1 MKKLKVFTVF
11 AAFALFF
18 MNSCKKDNDTV
29 PDYNSA
35 IVGSWKYVSGMT
47 TEKYLEVYKDRT
59 YSILTSDAQ
68 GLNDRKD
75 GILQLTNNQLSIELT
90 TDYGQVVNL
99 FNYVINGDSL
109 ILTKPSVRLALVKDK
124 TAPDTTAWIKNL
136 TIVTKTNAPVSTLTD
151 IGFDGTSIWYGNG
164 YASHYLYKI
173 NATSLF
179 VDSIPTTRYAW
190 SVEPDGSDL
199 WVSSDGSENIFK
211 ISKSTGSDIFTST
224 SMGPWIYGIA
234 KDNNFLWCYSGNEHK
249 LYKYNI
255 TGNTVDLTVAI
266 DSYWDGL
273 AMAGGSLYVAGNGKL
288 YKLSLTPL
296 MTTASFELPGY
307 SIGGVAYDG
316 SSFWVSASKANNE
329 NAWPEIIKVAGV
341 E

>member
-1 MKKLKVFTVF
+1 MKKLTLFTVF
-11 AAFALFF
+11 VAFTVFVIF
-18 MNSCKKDNDTV
+18 SCKKDNDTV

-35 IVGSWKYVSGMT
+35 IAGSWKYVSGMT
-47 TEKYLEVYKDRT
+47 NEKYLEVYNDRT
-59 YSILTSDAQ
+59 YSILSSDAQ
-68 GLNDRKD
+68 GMNDRMD
-75 GILQLTNNQLSIELT
+75 GILQLTNNQLTIELNT
-90 TDYGQVVNL
+90 GYGQL
-99 FNYVINGDSL
+99 LSLYNYVMHGDSL
-109 ILTKPSVRLALVKDK
+109 ILTKPSIRIALVKDK

-151 IGFDGTSIWYGNG
+151 IAFDDTSIWYGNG

-173 NATSLF
+173 NTTSLF

-190 SVEPDGSDL
+190 SVEPEGSDL
-199 WVSSDGSENIFK
+199 WVSSDGSDKVFK

-224 SMGPWIYGIA
+224 SMGSWIYGIA
-234 KDNNFLWCYSGNEHK
+234 KDNNFLWCYSGNENT

-255 TGNTVDLTVAI
+255 TGNTVDLTI
-266 DSYWDGL
+266 PIEGEWDGL
-273 AMAGGSLYVAGNGKL
+273 AMAGGSLYVASNGKL

-296 MTTASFELPGY
+296 MATASFELPGY

-329 NAWPEIIKVAGV
+329 NAWPEIIKVAGI
-341 E
+341 